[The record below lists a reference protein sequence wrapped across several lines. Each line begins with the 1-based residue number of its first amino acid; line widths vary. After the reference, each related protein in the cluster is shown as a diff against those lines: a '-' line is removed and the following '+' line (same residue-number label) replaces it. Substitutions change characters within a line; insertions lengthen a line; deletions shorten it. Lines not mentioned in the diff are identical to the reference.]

1 MGFGFPGG
9 PMRAGGSGAGPASGG
24 PKPVPAGN
32 AGHPL
37 TILTLKH
44 AVAAELST
52 LIERLFPSL
61 TVAVDPRS
69 NALILR
75 ADEATLKAVKV
86 LIEQLDVP
94 SKKPI
99 NEPVKP

>member
-1 MGFGFPGG
+1 M
-9 PMRAGGSGAGPASGG
+9 ATGGSGAGPASGG
-24 PKPVPAGN
+24 PKAAPAGN
-32 AGHPL
+32 AEHPL
-37 TILTLKH
+37 TILKLKD
-44 AVAAELST
+44 ASASELAI

-69 NALILR
+69 NVLILR

-94 SKKPI
+94 SKKPLG
-99 NEPVKP
+99 EPMKR